1 MKKAESM
8 NIEPYNLILLT
19 KLPPPAAFRFMW
31 EWQSAHLMILRFDDL
46 TILQLDRSASALQW
60 RLRRETEQEFHDCL
74 FAE

>member
-19 KLPPPAAFRFMW
+19 KLTPLVIGREATLAVQ
-31 EWQSAHLMILRFDDL
+31 EVL
-46 TILQLDRSASALQW
+46 